1 MKRIITEMEWGG
13 VYMKLLKHN
22 AIPIFISFLIVG
34 LILTV
39 LFMLKGLLL
48 QLIGAG
54 LIIVAAVFC
63 IFCCLYLFGYIVL
76 GVIGI
81 VAPIIGL
88 LLIIG
93 IFMWIF

>member
-1 MKRIITEMEWGG
+1 MGM
-13 VYMKLLKHN
+13 LKNN
-22 AIPIFISFLIVG
+22 AVPALIVFLIVG
-34 LILTV
+34 VVITV

-48 QLIGAG
+48 QLIGAA

-63 IFCCLYLFGYIVL
+63 IFCGLYLFGYIVL
-76 GVIGI
+76 GVIGL

>member
-1 MKRIITEMEWGG
+1 MKKIITEMEWGG

-22 AIPIFISFLIVG
+22 EIPNFISFLIVG

-39 LFMLKGLLL
+39 LFMLKG
-48 QLIGAG
+48 AA

-63 IFCCLYLFGYIVL
+63 IFCGLYLFGYIVL
-76 GVIGI
+76 GVIGM

>member
-1 MKRIITEMEWGG
+1 MGMIKN
-13 VYMKLLKHN
+13 N
-22 AIPIFISFLIVG
+22 AVPALIVFLIVG
-34 LILTV
+34 VVFTV

-48 QLIGAG
+48 QLIGAA

-63 IFCCLYLFGYIVL
+63 ILCGLYLFGYIVL
-76 GVIGI
+76 GLIGI

>member
-1 MKRIITEMEWGG
+1 MEM
-13 VYMKLLKHN
+13 LKNN
-22 AIPIFISFLIVG
+22 AVPALIVFLIVG
-34 LILTV
+34 VVFTV

-48 QLIGAG
+48 QLIGAA

-63 IFCCLYLFGYIVL
+63 VFCGLYLFGYIVL
-76 GVIGI
+76 GVIGL

>member
-1 MKRIITEMEWGG
+1 MEM
-13 VYMKLLKHN
+13 LKNN
-22 AIPIFISFLIVG
+22 AVPALIVFLIVG
-34 LILTV
+34 VVFTV

-48 QLIGAG
+48 QLIGAA

-63 IFCCLYLFGYIVL
+63 IFCGLYLFGYIVL
-76 GVIGI
+76 GVIGL
-81 VAPIIGL
+81 VAPIIGS

>member
-1 MKRIITEMEWGG
+1 MR
-13 VYMKLLKHN
+13 VLKN
-22 AIPIFISFLIVG
+22 NVVPIFISFLIVG
-34 LILTV
+34 LVFTI
-39 LFMLKGLLL
+39 LFMMKGFLL
-48 QLIGAG
+48 QLIGAA

-63 IFCCLYLFGYIVL
+63 ILCGLYLFGYIVL

>member
-1 MKRIITEMEWGG
+1 MGM
-13 VYMKLLKHN
+13 LKNN
-22 AIPIFISFLIVG
+22 AVPALIVFLIVG
-34 LILTV
+34 VVFTV

-48 QLIGAG
+48 QLIGAA

-63 IFCCLYLFGYIVL
+63 ILCGLYLFGYIVL
-76 GVIGI
+76 GLIGI

>member
-1 MKRIITEMEWGG
+1 MRM
-13 VYMKLLKHN
+13 LKDN
-22 AIPIFISFLIVG
+22 AVPALIVFLIVG
-34 LILTV
+34 LAFTV

-48 QLIGAG
+48 QLIGAA

-63 IFCCLYLFGYIVL
+63 IFCGLYLFGYIVL

>member
-1 MKRIITEMEWGG
+1 
-13 VYMKLLKHN
+13 MKLLKHN

-48 QLIGAG
+48 QLIGAA

-63 IFCCLYLFGYIVL
+63 IFCGLYLFGYIVL
-76 GVIGI
+76 REIGI

>member
-1 MKRIITEMEWGG
+1 
-13 VYMKLLKHN
+13 
-22 AIPIFISFLIVG
+22 
-34 LILTV
+34 
-39 LFMLKGLLL
+39 MLKELLL
-48 QLIGAG
+48 ELIGAA

-63 IFCCLYLFGYIVL
+63 IFCGLYLFGYIVL
-76 GVIGI
+76 GVIGL

>member
-1 MKRIITEMEWGG
+1 MGM
-13 VYMKLLKHN
+13 LKNN
-22 AIPIFISFLIVG
+22 AVPALIVFLIVG
-34 LILTV
+34 VVFTV

-48 QLIGAG
+48 QLIGTV

-63 IFCCLYLFGYIVL
+63 ILCGLYLFGYIVL

>member
-1 MKRIITEMEWGG
+1 MEM
-13 VYMKLLKHN
+13 LKNN
-22 AIPIFISFLIVG
+22 AVPALIVFLIVG
-34 LILTV
+34 VVFTV
-39 LFMLKGLLL
+39 LCMLKGLLL
-48 QLIGAG
+48 QLIGAA

-63 IFCCLYLFGYIVL
+63 IFCGLYLFGYIVL
-76 GVIGI
+76 GVIGL

>member
-1 MKRIITEMEWGG
+1 MEM
-13 VYMKLLKHN
+13 LKNN
-22 AIPIFISFLIVG
+22 AVPALIVFLIVG
-34 LILTV
+34 VVFTV

-48 QLIGAG
+48 QLIGAA

-63 IFCCLYLFGYIVL
+63 IFCGLYLSGYIVL
-76 GVIGI
+76 GVIGL

>member
-1 MKRIITEMEWGG
+1 MEM
-13 VYMKLLKHN
+13 LKNN
-22 AIPIFISFLIVG
+22 AVPALIVFLIVG
-34 LILTV
+34 VVFTV

-48 QLIGAG
+48 QLIGAA

-63 IFCCLYLFGYIVL
+63 IFCGLYLFGYIVL
-76 GVIGI
+76 GVIGL

-93 IFMWIF
+93 IFMWIFKEIYEKMRLKKLI

>member
-1 MKRIITEMEWGG
+1 
-13 VYMKLLKHN
+13 MKLLKHN

-48 QLIGAG
+48 QLIGAA
-54 LIIVAAVFC
+54 LIIVAVVFC
-63 IFCCLYLFGYIVL
+63 ILCGLYLIGYILL

>member
-1 MKRIITEMEWGG
+1 MEM
-13 VYMKLLKHN
+13 LKNN
-22 AIPIFISFLIVG
+22 AVPALIVFLIVG
-34 LILTV
+34 VVFTV
-39 LFMLKGLLL
+39 LFMLKGLLF
-48 QLIGAG
+48 QLIGAA

-63 IFCCLYLFGYIVL
+63 IFCGLYLFGYIVL
-76 GVIGI
+76 GVIGL

>member
-1 MKRIITEMEWGG
+1 MR
-13 VYMKLLKHN
+13 VLKN
-22 AIPIFISFLIVG
+22 NVVPILISFLIVG
-34 LILTV
+34 LVFTV

-48 QLIGAG
+48 QLIGAA

-63 IFCCLYLFGYIVL
+63 IFCGLYLFGYIVL
-76 GVIGI
+76 GVIGL

>member
-1 MKRIITEMEWGG
+1 MEM
-13 VYMKLLKHN
+13 LKN
-22 AIPIFISFLIVG
+22 NVVPALIVFLIVG
-34 LILTV
+34 VVVTV

-48 QLIGAG
+48 QLIGAA

-63 IFCCLYLFGYIVL
+63 ILCGLYLFGYIVL
-76 GVIGI
+76 GVIGL

>member
-1 MKRIITEMEWGG
+1 MGM
-13 VYMKLLKHN
+13 LKNN
-22 AIPIFISFLIVG
+22 AVPALIVFLIVG
-34 LILTV
+34 VVFTV
-39 LFMLKGLLL
+39 LFILKGLLL
-48 QLIGAG
+48 QLIGAA

-63 IFCCLYLFGYIVL
+63 ILCGLYLFGYIVL
-76 GVIGI
+76 GLIGI

>member
-1 MKRIITEMEWGG
+1 
-13 VYMKLLKHN
+13 MKLLKHN

-48 QLIGAG
+48 QLIGAA

-63 IFCCLYLFGYIVL
+63 IFCGLYLFGYIVL

-81 VAPIIGL
+81 VTPIIGL

-93 IFMWIF
+93 IFIWIF

>member
-1 MKRIITEMEWGG
+1 MEM
-13 VYMKLLKHN
+13 LKNN
-22 AIPIFISFLIVG
+22 AVPALIVFLIVG
-34 LILTV
+34 VVFTV

-48 QLIGAG
+48 QLIGAA
-54 LIIVAAVFC
+54 LIIVAAIFC
-63 IFCCLYLFGYIVL
+63 ILCGLYLFGYIVL
-76 GVIGI
+76 GLIGI

>member
-1 MKRIITEMEWGG
+1 M
-13 VYMKLLKHN
+13 VYMRPLKHN
-22 AIPIFISFLIVG
+22 AIPIFIFFLIVG

-48 QLIGAG
+48 QLIGAA
-54 LIIVAAVFC
+54 LIIVAVVFC
-63 IFCCLYLFGYIVL
+63 ILCGLYVFGYILL

-93 IFMWIF
+93 IFIWIF

>member
-1 MKRIITEMEWGG
+1 
-13 VYMKLLKHN
+13 MKLLKHN

-39 LFMLKGLLL
+39 LFMFKGLLL
-48 QLIGAG
+48 QLIGAA

-63 IFCCLYLFGYIVL
+63 IFCGLYLFSYIVL

>member
-1 MKRIITEMEWGG
+1 MEM
-13 VYMKLLKHN
+13 LKNN
-22 AIPIFISFLIVG
+22 AVPALIVFLIVG
-34 LILTV
+34 AVFTV

-48 QLIGAG
+48 QLIGAA

-63 IFCCLYLFGYIVL
+63 ILCGLYLFGYIVL
-76 GVIGI
+76 GLIGI

>member
-1 MKRIITEMEWGG
+1 MEM
-13 VYMKLLKHN
+13 LKNN
-22 AIPIFISFLIVG
+22 AVPALIVFLIVG
-34 LILTV
+34 VVFTV

-48 QLIGAG
+48 QLIGAV

-63 IFCCLYLFGYIVL
+63 IFCGLYLFGYIVL
-76 GVIGI
+76 GVIGL

>member
-1 MKRIITEMEWGG
+1 MR
-13 VYMKLLKHN
+13 VLKNN
-22 AIPIFISFLIVG
+22 AVPALIVFLIVG
-34 LILTV
+34 VAFTV

-48 QLIGAG
+48 QLIGAA

-63 IFCCLYLFGYIVL
+63 IFCGLYLFGYIVL
-76 GVIGI
+76 GVIGL

-88 LLIIG
+88 ILIIG

>member
-1 MKRIITEMEWGG
+1 MRM
-13 VYMKLLKHN
+13 LKNN
-22 AIPIFISFLIVG
+22 AVPALIVFLIVG
-34 LILTV
+34 LVFTV

-48 QLIGAG
+48 QLIGAV

-63 IFCCLYLFGYIVL
+63 ILCGLYLFGYIVL

>member
-1 MKRIITEMEWGG
+1 
-13 VYMKLLKHN
+13 MKLLKQN
-22 AIPIFISFLIVG
+22 AIPILISFLRLG

-48 QLIGAG
+48 QLIGAA

-63 IFCCLYLFGYIVL
+63 IFCGLYLFGYIVL

-81 VAPIIGL
+81 IAPIIGL